1 MVKPKRALI
10 LHLILCH
17 FVFNELSISISRKD
31 REKCLAPT
39 LLHQKPDSSMGFWAP
54 AFVMMAHD
62 VVMLFN

>member
-39 LLHQKPDSSMGFWAP
+39 LLHQKPDSSMGF
-54 AFVMMAHD
+54 
-62 VVMLFN
+62 